1 MWASFSSHLFRV
13 SLFLLFGYVLSGCS
27 STEMFS
33 DYDREADFGTYTTYD
48 FIDGAGSAP
57 EGYDSLFTKYMIAAI
72 TIEME
77 KRGYEKS
84 ASPDLLVNFSSHF
97 EDKTKVTQSA
107 SSTPYYGYRR
117 GRYGSW
123 GAYGYGTDTHVS
135 QYTEGTFSIDLVD
148 ARREQLVWEAVG
160 IGKIDDKQLQNL
172 ERSVNEG
179 VPKYFELYPFIA
191 GSSEPVHY
199 K

>member
-1 MWASFSSHLFRV
+1 MWADFSIRLIRV
-13 SLFLLFGYVLSGCS
+13 SVFLLLGYAASGCS

-57 EGYDSLFTKYMIAAI
+57 EGYDSLFSKYMIAAI

-77 KRGYEKS
+77 NRGYVKS
-84 ASPDLLVNFSSHF
+84 ASPDLWVNFSSHL
-97 EDKTKVTQSA
+97 EDKTTVTQTTSA
-107 SSTPYYGYRR
+107 QPYYGYRR

-135 QYTEGTFSIDLVD
+135 QYTEGTFGIDIID
-148 ARREQLVWEAVG
+148 ARRKQLVWEAVG
-160 IGKIDDKQLQNL
+160 VGKIDDKKLQNM

-179 VPKYFELYPFIA
+179 
-191 GSSEPVHY
+191 
-199 K
+199 